1 MHNETSTIDQLRARF
16 EQQLMN
22 IEGVVLVSTS
32 IDDAGQPGL
41 LIGTSVPVDEVR
53 DKLPGA
59 LSGANVILKYVG
71 DISAQ

>member
-1 MHNETSTIDQLRARF
+1 MGNDTSAIDRLRDRF

-22 IEGVVLVSTS
+22 IDGVVLVSTS
-32 IDDAGQPGL
+32 IDDDGAPCL

-53 DKLPGA
+53 GKLPKA
-59 LSGANVILKYVG
+59 LTGANLILRYVG